1 MTKIRIPEINLVIV
15 AGRLTRDPE
24 VRFLPSGKAV
34 AKIGLASSRRYL
46 NKTTNNW
53 EEEVAFVDVTAWG
66 DAAQRI
72 KDRLHKGS
80 PVLVE
85 GRLKYREWDA
95 KDGTKRRSLDVEAR
109 RVQFLEYQLTQSA
122 PETEEAVAPA
132 ATVAVAAHESAQESA
147 DAEMEE
153 VAL

>member
-15 AGRLTRDPE
+15 AGRLTREPE

-46 NKTTNNW
+46 NKMTNNW
-53 EEEVAFVDVTAWG
+53 EEEVAFVDVAVWG
-66 DAAQRI
+66 DAVQRI

-95 KDGTKRRSLDVEAR
+95 KDGTKRRALEIEAR
-109 RVQFLEYQLTQSA
+109 RVQFLEYQLTQQDTPAAEQTQSPAVSETTFGA
-122 PETEEAVAPA
+122 PENTG
-132 ATVAVAAHESAQESA
+132 
-147 DAEMEE
+147 DMEMEE